1 MTNEK
6 RNIQFCKNTLE
17 PAPAAGKNR
26 EAFFLSLTFFRGV
39 GNIHLLLDN
48 RSYSCLL
55 MAGRLIEREEFLT
68 CLTRRN
74 YQLDCDL
81 CRVLSAQSAG
91 GGNYKIGKCNG
102 ERDNGTSPR
111 CEEKPCKLN
120 FKMTMRLGDLTFY
133 GQ

>member
-1 MTNEK
+1 MTNET

-17 PAPAAGKNR
+17 ELGSFLLQF
-26 EAFFLSLTFFRGV
+26 AFFLSVVGWGYGKHPSVTGV
-39 GNIHLLLDN
+39 IPVCW
-48 RSYSCLL
+48 CLEGSL
-55 MAGRLIEREEFLT
+55 KERNSWLASRVVIT
-68 CLTRRN
+68 L
-74 YQLDCDL
+74 LDCDL

-111 CEEKPCKLN
+111 WEEKPCKLN
-120 FKMTMRLGDLTFY
+120 FKMTMRPGDWTFY

>member
-1 MTNEK
+1 M
-6 RNIQFCKNTLE
+6 LM
-17 PAPAAGKNR
+17 P
-26 EAFFLSLTFFRGV
+26 RG
-39 GNIHLLLDN
+39 
-48 RSYSCLL
+48 
-55 MAGRLIEREEFLT
+55 LIERQGFLPR
-68 CLTRRN
+68 LTRRN
-74 YQLDCDL
+74 YVVDCDL